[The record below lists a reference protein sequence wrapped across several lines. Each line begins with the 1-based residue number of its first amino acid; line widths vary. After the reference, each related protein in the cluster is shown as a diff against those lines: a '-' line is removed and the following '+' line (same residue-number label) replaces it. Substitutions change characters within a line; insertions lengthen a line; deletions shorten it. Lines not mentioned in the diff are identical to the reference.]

1 MTTARVPKNNKIK
14 NIYMLTFGIPIILA
28 AIYFGFGMNAFCLS
42 ISVVI
47 VAIIAKGIMDDIY
60 PQAII
65 LVGGIVLLLVVAYLL
80 PDTPLVK
87 ESSGS
92 RFIDIFGSIKSI
104 FSSNMSG
111 LGLII
116 MIIAGFSRYM
126 QEIGASQK
134 LVEISVKPLGVL
146 KSKYIVLGSCFV
158 LIQILAI
165 FITSPSGL
173 SLLLMSTLYPILRSI
188 GCSKAAVAA
197 VIASICINYGPAE
210 VGTILISQL
219 ANQDLFSLFLHTQ
232 LPMVAIVFPFIGFLH
247 VIMQKYW
254 DNKEKEKTGD
264 IEEDNYR
271 QENEG
276 LPSKPLYYA
285 FFPVLPLLLLLFG
298 SNMIQDLL
306 PPAFRVNID
315 IISALLISFFLA
327 FACEFILHRNIKNSA
342 NQIKFLFEQ
351 MGTSL
356 STIVSIMLCAQ
367 VLAEGLIKIG
377 FVNILFSALPA
388 GTHTELMMVAFFSFF
403 IFFSIMILG
412 SSSTFNAFAP
422 FAAEMSKAGG
432 VSATKVLLSM
442 YYSAGF
448 GRAFSP
454 IAGFIIAV
462 AGLVGLK
469 PYDLIKRNAVQLACG
484 YALTLVITYLI
495 A

>member
-1 MTTARVPKNNKIK
+1 MATDPKKINYK
-14 NIYMLTFGIPIILA
+14 NIYTLTFGIPIILA
-28 AIYFGFGMNAFCLS
+28 AIYFSFGINAFCLS
-42 ISVVI
+42 VSVVV
-47 VAIIAKGIMDDIY
+47 VALIAKGILNDVY
-60 PQAII
+60 PQAIVLI
-65 LVGGIVLLLVVAYLL
+65 GGIALLLIVACLL
-80 PDTPLVK
+80 PGTPLVK

-92 RFIDIFGSIKSI
+92 RFIDIFVSIKSI

-116 MIIAGFSRYM
+116 MVIAGFSRYM

-219 ANQDLFSLFLHTQ
+219 ANHDLFSLFLRIQ

-254 DNKEKEKTGD
+254 DNKEGGKAGQDDDDYGVKTQ
-264 IEEDNYR
+264 N
-271 QENEG
+271 Q
-276 LPSKPLYYA
+276 PSKPLYYA
-285 FFPVLPLLLLLFG
+285 FFPVLPLLLLFFG
-298 SNMIQDLL
+298 SNLMQDFL
-306 PPAFRVNID
+306 PPAYRVNID

-327 FACEFILHRNIKNSA
+327 FACEFIQHRNIKNSA

-377 FVNILFSALPA
+377 FVNILFSSLPA
-388 GTHTELMMVAFFSFF
+388 GTHTELVIVAFFSFF
-403 IFFSIMILG
+403 IFVSIMILG

-422 FAAEMSKAGG
+422 FAAEMAKTGG

-484 YALTLVITYLI
+484 YALTLTINYFI
-495 A
+495 S

>member
-1 MTTARVPKNNKIK
+1 MTMANDYKKSNYKS
-14 NIYMLTFGIPIILA
+14 IYMLTLGIPIILA
-28 AIYFGFGMNAFCLS
+28 AIYFGFGISAFCLS
-42 ISVVI
+42 VSVVV
-47 VAIIAKGIMDDIY
+47 VALIAKGILDDIY

-65 LVGGIVLLLVVAYLL
+65 LIGGIALLLIVAFML
-80 PDTPLVK
+80 PGTPLVK
-87 ESSGS
+87 ETSGS
-92 RFIDIFGSIKSI
+92 RLIDIFGSMKSI
-104 FSSNMSG
+104 FATNMSG

-188 GCSKAAVAA
+188 GCSKGAVAA

-219 ANQDLFSLFLHTQ
+219 ANHDLFSLFLKVQ
-232 LPMVAIVFPFIGFLH
+232 LPMVIVVFPFIGVLH
-247 VIMQKYW
+247 MFMQKYW
-254 DNKEKEKTGD
+254 DEKEKKNANSD
-264 IEEDNYR
+264 EEDYAFDTK
-271 QENEG
+271 EM
-276 LPSKPLYYA
+276 PPKPLFYA
-285 FFPVLPLLLLLFG
+285 FFPVLPLVLLFCG
-298 SNMIQDLL
+298 SQLMQDFL
-306 PPAFRVNID
+306 PPAYHVNID

-327 FACEFILHRNIKNSA
+327 FACEFIRNRNIKESA

-356 STIVSIMLCAQ
+356 SSIVSIMLCAQ

-377 FVNILFSALPA
+377 FVNILFSSLPA
-388 GTHTELMMVAFFSFF
+388 GAHTELMMVAFFSFF
-403 IFFSIMILG
+403 IFVSIVILG

-422 FAAEMSKAGG
+422 FAAEMAKAGG
-432 VSATKVLLSM
+432 ISATKVLLSM

-462 AGLVGLK
+462 SGLVGLK

-484 YALTLVITYLI
+484 YALSLVITYFI

>member
-1 MTTARVPKNNKIK
+1 MTMASDPKKINYK
-14 NIYMLTFGIPIILA
+14 NIYSLTFAIPIILA
-28 AIYFGFGMNAFCLS
+28 AIYFAFGINAFCLS
-42 ISVVI
+42 VSVVI

-65 LVGGIVLLLVVAYLL
+65 LIGGIVLLLVVAFLL

-87 ESSGS
+87 ESTGS
-92 RFIDIFGSIKSI
+92 RVIDIFASIKTI

-219 ANQDLFSLFLHTQ
+219 ANQDLFTLFLHTQ

-254 DNKEKEKTGD
+254 DGKEKEKSGHT
-264 IEEDNYR
+264 EEDYR
-271 QENEG
+271 QDNEDQ
-276 LPSKPLYYA
+276 PAKPLYYA
-285 FFPVLPLLLLLFG
+285 FFPVLPLLLLFFG
-298 SNMIQDLL
+298 SNLMQDFL
-306 PPAFRVNID
+306 PPAYRVNID
-315 IISALLISFFLA
+315 IVSALLISFFLA
-327 FACEFILHRNIKNSA
+327 FACEFILHRNIRNSA

-367 VLAEGLIKIG
+367 VLAEGLIRIG

-388 GTHTELMMVAFFSFF
+388 GTHTELMMVAFFSLF
-403 IFFSIMILG
+403 IFVSIMILG

-422 FAAEMSKAGG
+422 FAAEMAKAGG
-432 VSATKVLLSM
+432 VSASKVLLSM

-484 YALTLVITYLI
+484 YVLTLVITYFI